1 MSITGVIGFQVLQL
15 LLAGSLRIISISRE
29 QYRRL
34 ATIIP
39 IRHNQQDY
47 RIYSQR
53 NRKFD
58 RCEYSMN
65 GNGQANPVS
74 QTSQSAYLDFIN
86 RSYLE
91 AVQEINAIRDAVQEE
106 ARRRNSGEL
115 G

>member
-1 MSITGVIGFQVLQL
+1 
-15 LLAGSLRIISISRE
+15 
-29 QYRRL
+29 
-34 ATIIP
+34 
-39 IRHNQQDY
+39 
-47 RIYSQR
+47 
-53 NRKFD
+53 
-58 RCEYSMN
+58 MN

-74 QTSQSAYLDFIN
+74 QTPQSAYLDFIN